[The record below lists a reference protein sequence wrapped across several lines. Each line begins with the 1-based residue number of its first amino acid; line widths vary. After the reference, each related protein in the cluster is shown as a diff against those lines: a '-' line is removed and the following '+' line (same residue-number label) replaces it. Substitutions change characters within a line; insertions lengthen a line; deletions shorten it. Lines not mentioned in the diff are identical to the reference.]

1 MAKVKLIDV
10 ARFAGVSK
18 STASQYLNGRFDYMS
33 KETQERI
40 RAAIAELDYVPNPI
54 ARNLKATK
62 TKTIGVVVRD
72 ITGFYTS
79 RVIRGVDDYCKANG
93 YNALI
98 YNTDFDPEIEAKS
111 IEALYQLR
119 VDGIII
125 ASSGNNNQLVTDYIG
140 KGMPI
145 VHFQIEND
153 GSEQNIVLSDYKKA
167 AFDATEYLIQLG
179 HKKICFVTQDFK
191 NVISR
196 TERYQGYADALTKHG
211 IPVEDSLVQFWQRES
226 GFQVEPT
233 EIIKSAAPTAF
244 FTQHLPI
251 TIELLRD
258 LNQANI
264 SVPDDVSL
272 LGFDEIPMAEFFKV
286 PITVVKQE
294 PYTIGMEATQL
305 LLNNIAN
312 ESNLSHKILIPC
324 SLELRESCKAI

>member
-1 MAKVKLIDV
+1 M
-10 ARFAGVSK
+10 
-18 STASQYLNGRFDYMS
+18 
-33 KETQERI
+33 
-40 RAAIAELDYVPNPI
+40 
-54 ARNLKATK
+54 
-62 TKTIGVVVRD
+62 
-72 ITGFYTS
+72 
-79 RVIRGVDDYCKANG
+79 
-93 YNALI
+93 
-98 YNTDFDPEIEAKS
+98 
-111 IEALYQLR
+111 
-119 VDGIII
+119 
-125 ASSGNNNQLVTDYIG
+125 
-140 KGMPI
+140 
-145 VHFQIEND
+145 
-153 GSEQNIVLSDYKKA
+153 
-167 AFDATEYLIQLG
+167 
-179 HKKICFVTQDFK
+179 
-191 NVISR
+191 
-196 TERYQGYADALTKHG
+196 
-211 IPVEDSLVQFWQRES
+211 QFWQRES